1 MRYSSFSPRK
11 ADSSAE
17 SFRSNAAP
25 ASANADSA
33 CLRQSKSRSQFSRL
47 AARRSAEGLPGIAPV
62 RGRRVHRRHGMS
74 DGEDFPVARFDV
86 ERDRPGAF
94 QRIPVPSHDVRGGP
108 VGHVHPLGHE
118 RGSVPSR
125 DYARQEPGVGPRR
138 QGKAASGEKNADPV
152 GSPAGRST
160 RVRAAGLRARCGVD
174 CRIARERGG
183 SGRHG
188 AFEEECVFP
197 VFEYRDPAPSR
208 SAPGLYGGGEGPC
221 RGRVEGAVGVI
232 EALRPGTA
240 PRRPDQIEVG
250 RKSFESRTVEIFG
263 VVVGEK
269 GKPGSGARDGQ
280 CLRHGRGGLQRLGG
294 RTQSHRPALGT
305 GTPASPG
312 EVLGPDMKDAH
323 LGMVQREA
331 DKVMRDRLE
340 RGGARGAEVSVRPAL
355 SFGHAEEL
363 RFAAEEPPRK
373 QPGQSVTAQLD
384 VQAEASGQGGD
395 AFPPSLVERRGNG
408 AHGES
413 IVGGVEKDRSIAV
426 PGGPEHVVFPS
437 APCRRRAPGSWSSP
451 GDRPGRRPRRRAAR
465 FEGRRAIVPPPSPD
479 TASGLPAFPESHR
492 RSAGAREGRPRAA
505 RSAPAK
511 IATRSP
517 RAASATCR
525 PLRNPGR

>member
-1 MRYSSFSPRK
+1 MSTH
-11 ADSSAE
+11 SAM
-17 SFRSNAAP
+17 S
-25 ASANADSA
+25 
-33 CLRQSKSRSQFSRL
+33 
-47 AARRSAEGLPGIAPV
+47 EGP
-62 RGRRVHRRHGMS
+62 
-74 DGEDFPVARFDV
+74 
-86 ERDRPGAF
+86 
-94 QRIPVPSHDVRGGP
+94 
-108 VGHVHPLGHE
+108 
-118 RGSVPSR
+118 VPSR

-138 QGKAASGEKNADPV
+138 QGKAASGKKNADPV

-208 SAPGLYGGGEGPC
+208 SAPGLDGGGEGPC

-250 RKSFESRTVEIFG
+250 RKSLESRTVEIFG

-269 GKPGSGARDGQ
+269 GEAWIRGARRTMPAPWPRRPSETGRPDSVPPPCTRDRNTSLPRGGPRARHERRSPRDGPARSSTRL
-280 CLRHGRGGLQRLGG
+280 CAIVSSAGALEGRSFRPPGAFLRPCGRVAVRGGRAAAEAAWTVRDRPARCPGRGVGPG
-294 RTQSHRPALGT
+294 RRCVPA
-305 GTPASPG
+305 
-312 EVLGPDMKDAH
+312 
-323 LGMVQREA
+323 
-331 DKVMRDRLE
+331 
-340 RGGARGAEVSVRPAL
+340 
-355 SFGHAEEL
+355 
-363 RFAAEEPPRK
+363 EPRRA
-373 QPGQSVTAQLD
+373 TR
-384 VQAEASGQGGD
+384 
-395 AFPPSLVERRGNG
+395 ERRPRREHRRWCGKRPK
-408 AHGES
+408 HS
-413 IVGGVEKDRSIAV
+413 RSGRPRACSL
-426 PGGPEHVVFPS
+426 PS

-465 FEGRRAIVPPPSPD
+465 FEGRRAIVLPPSPD